1 MAGSAPRLDF
11 GALLQH
17 GKLRPSRA
25 SYVATTQFFSK
36 NKTTARL
43 HGSMSGAGRI
53 WLNGK
58 AVGADLVAAGL
69 TGDEWSFPVELR
81 AGQNSLQMQSVQWR
95 ERDVKEVAW
104 TAWAGLAAA

>member
-1 MAGSAPRLDF
+1 MQGKPR
-11 GALLQH
+11 
-17 GKLRPSRA
+17 PPRA
-25 SYVATTQFFSK
+25 SYVATTTIVSN

-81 AGQNSLQMQSVQWR
+81 AGQNSLQVQSVQWR
-95 ERDVKEVAW
+95 DPDGEAPAW
-104 TAWAGLAAA
+104 TAWVGLADA